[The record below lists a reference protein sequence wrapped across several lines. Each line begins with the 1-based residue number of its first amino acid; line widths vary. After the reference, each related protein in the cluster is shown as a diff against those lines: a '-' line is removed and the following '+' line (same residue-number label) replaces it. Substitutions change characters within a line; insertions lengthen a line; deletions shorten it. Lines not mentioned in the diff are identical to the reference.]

1 MQQGRSR
8 SGAAH
13 AYELLICEFAVW
25 FLTPR
30 AAFPQTCIIP
40 TCTIMDL

>member
-1 MQQGRSR
+1 MQQDLSSVPGRL
-8 SGAAH
+8 AD
-13 AYELLICEFAVW
+13 ELLICEFAVW

-30 AAFPQTCIIP
+30 AASPQTCIIP